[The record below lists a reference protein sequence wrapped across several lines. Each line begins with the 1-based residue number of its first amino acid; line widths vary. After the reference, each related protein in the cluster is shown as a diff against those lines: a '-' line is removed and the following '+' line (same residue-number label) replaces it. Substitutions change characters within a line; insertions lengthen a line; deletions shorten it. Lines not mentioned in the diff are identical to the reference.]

1 MANDQSKATMDHVT
15 TAKIIVVMLLWALCF
30 PLISA
35 GIEFSPHLSFAA
47 LRAAIA
53 GAALIIL
60 AFALRRPL
68 PKSGR
73 EWVVIVFIGLG
84 ATSLGFLGMFHAA
97 EFISPGVATVIANT
111 QPLLAA
117 FLAAAALGEVV
128 TNRAKVGLI
137 LGFLGIVVMAMPRL
151 FSDNNETYLLGV
163 AYILLAAFGITV
175 SNVLIK
181 IIVGKVDVL
190 MTMGLQMLIGSMPLA
205 AAAWLYESPSDI
217 TWAPIFTLSLLG
229 LSLVGTALAYYLW
242 FSVLERTPLNRA
254 NAFAFLVPI
263 FGILMGIIFFDEEL
277 GWEHFIGI
285 PITIVG
291 VRMVND
297 Q

>member
-1 MANDQSKATMDHVT
+1 MDHVT
-15 TAKIIVVMLLWALCF
+15 IAKIIVVMLLWAICF

-35 GIEFSPHLSFAA
+35 GIVFSPHLSFAA

-68 PKSGR
+68 PKSSR
-73 EWVVIVFIGLG
+73 EWIVIVFIGLG

-117 FLAAAALGEVV
+117 FLAAAALGEIV

-137 LGFLGIVVMAMPRL
+137 LGFLGIVVMTMPRL

-263 FGILMGIIFFDEEL
+263 FGILMGLIFFDEEL

>member
-1 MANDQSKATMDHVT
+1 MT
-15 TAKIIVVMLLWALCF
+15 
-30 PLISA
+30 
-35 GIEFSPHLSFAA
+35 
-47 LRAAIA
+47 
-53 GAALIIL
+53 
-60 AFALRRPL
+60 
-68 PKSGR
+68 
-73 EWVVIVFIGLG
+73 
-84 ATSLGFLGMFHAA
+84 
-97 EFISPGVATVIANT
+97 
-111 QPLLAA
+111 
-117 FLAAAALGEVV
+117 
-128 TNRAKVGLI
+128 
-137 LGFLGIVVMAMPRL
+137 MPRL

-263 FGILMGIIFFDEEL
+263 FGILMGLIFFDEEL